1 MGSTRLPGKVMKKV
15 LNKPFLEYHIMQA
28 LKSKNIDNLVVAT
41 TKKTED
47 DKIVSFCKKKK

>member
-15 LNKPFLEYHIMQA
+15 LGKSFLEYHIMQA
-28 LKSKNIDNLVVAT
+28 LKSKNMDNLIVAT

-47 DKIVSFCKKKK
+47 DKIVNFCKKKK